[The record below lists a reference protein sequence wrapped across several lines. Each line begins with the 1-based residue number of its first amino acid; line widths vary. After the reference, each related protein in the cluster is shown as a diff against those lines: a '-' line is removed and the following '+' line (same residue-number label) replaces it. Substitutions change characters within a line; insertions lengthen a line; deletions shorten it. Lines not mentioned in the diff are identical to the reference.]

1 MEGHINVFDQDAIPG
16 GRRTDGLDCVI
27 MEGDFCIN
35 SRDVKVCMAQ
45 PNASLAMIT
54 APTSCEKMLID
65 F

>member
-35 SRDVKVCMAQ
+35 SRDVKLLLLWPVE
-45 PNASLAMIT
+45 ASDANV
-54 APTSCEKMLID
+54 D
-65 F
+65 Q